1 MRMKQP
7 RNIVVSI
14 NICGSS
20 GRDCLSG
27 IFRFMNTG
35 ARWRLQLIN
44 DPQDILKDAAAQP
57 DGIIAEFHQRFF
69 SDGFLGRIDC
79 PVIFTNYDNLPT
91 QRPPLA
97 EFLKLDDEEIGRQ
110 AFRHLSNLGSFGSL
124 VFATDAP
131 DTKWS
136 KGREVGFKT
145 CASENKRDVHTLVI
159 PPTWSDPREA
169 AAFAAKL
176 SRLPKPIA
184 IFSAWDMLSL
194 RLLYILA
201 EAKIPVPDKAVV
213 LGVDND
219 EIFCRGSDPTLSSI
233 LPNHELLG
241 FTAAKELQRLMK
253 RGTPHDLTIPD
264 SIRNIL
270 SRDSTRIMQP
280 AEHIIRAA
288 KSYITTH
295 ASENISPQDV
305 VRHLGISRTLAD
317 RRFREF
323 NGRSIGDEIA
333 RARVGEIK
341 RQILSSKNTLTQIAS
356 GMGFSSSAALTR
368 YFKRETGV
376 TPTEWRD
383 R

>member
-14 NICGSS
+14 NIGGSS
-20 GRDCLSG
+20 GRDTLSG

-35 ARWRLQLIN
+35 VRWRLQLIN
-44 DPQDILKDAAAQP
+44 DPQDILKDTIAQP

-69 SDGFLGRIDC
+69 SDGFLGRINC
-79 PVIFTNYDNLPT
+79 PVIFTDYDNLPT

-97 EFLKLDDEEIGRQ
+97 EFIKLDDEEIGRR

-136 KGREVGFKT
+136 KNRETGFKA
-145 CASENKRDVHTLVI
+145 CANETNRYIHTLVI
-159 PPTWSDPREA
+159 PQTWSDSREA

-176 SRLPKPIA
+176 SRLPLPIA

-194 RLLYILA
+194 RLLDILA

-219 EIFCRGSDPTLSSI
+219 EIICRGSTISLSSI

-241 FTAAKELQRLMK
+241 FTAAKELQRLIN
-253 RGTPHDLTIPD
+253 RGAPHDLTIASSVRD
-264 SIRNIL
+264 VL

-280 AEHIIRAA
+280 AEHIIRTA
-288 KSYITTH
+288 KSYIAAH

-333 RARVGEIK
+333 RVRIGEIK

-376 TPTEWRD
+376 TPTEWRN

>member
-14 NICGSS
+14 NIGGSS
-20 GRDCLSG
+20 GRDTLSG

-35 ARWRLQLIN
+35 VRWRLQLIN

-69 SDGFLGRIDC
+69 TDGILRRINC
-79 PVIFTNYDNLPT
+79 PVIFTDYDNLPT
-91 QRPPLA
+91 RRPPLA

-136 KGREVGFKT
+136 KERESGFKD
-145 CASENKRDVHTLVI
+145 CARENRQDVHTLVI
-159 PPTWSDPREA
+159 PPTLSDPREA

-194 RLLYILA
+194 RLLDILA

-219 EIFCRGSDPTLSSI
+219 EIICRGSDPTLSSI

-241 FTAAKELQRLMK
+241 FTAAKELQRLMN
-253 RGTPHDLTIPD
+253 RGVPHDMTIPD
-264 SIRNIL
+264 SIRDIL

-280 AEHIIRAA
+280 AEHIIRTA
-288 KSYITTH
+288 KSYIATH

-383 R
+383 C